1 MTVPSSAALRMRR
14 SRDRRRQGD
23 VIVSIDVGPKVTA
36 DLVDLGWLSAP
47 DCDKDALAHALNGF
61 IERAIEVRVTPALSS
76 QGKASFMLE
85 IQRSTIDTLVNFG
98 WLPADQQDDLS
109 AIAKAFRRFAG
120 RALAVAR
127 NCGLDRWYVRDRAQ
141 PSGAPPGVTR
151 NSGSP

>member
-47 DCDKDALAHALNGF
+47 DCGKDALTHALNGF

-85 IQRSTIDTLVNFG
+85 IQRGTIDALVELR
-98 WLPADQQDDLS
+98 WLRADQRDDLA
-109 AIAKAFRRFAG
+109 AIVTAFRRFVG
-120 RALAVAR
+120 RSLDIAR
-127 NCGLDRWYVRDRAQ
+127 NG
-141 PSGAPPGVTR
+141 GGVQ
-151 NSGSP
+151 

>member
-1 MTVPSSAALRMRR
+1 MTVPSSAVLRMRR

-85 IQRSTIDTLVNFG
+85 IQRSTIDALVELR
-98 WLPADQQDDLS
+98 WLRADQRDDLA
-109 AIAKAFRRFAG
+109 AIVTAFRRFVG
-120 RALAVAR
+120 RSLDIAR
-127 NCGLDRWYVRDRAQ
+127 NG
-141 PSGAPPGVTR
+141 GGVQ
-151 NSGSP
+151 